1 MIRKS
6 CETGF
11 LKGFDKEEASIK
23 EKENCIS
30 VMQTK
35 DRKEL
40 YQCNVDKG
48 QKKRAFLQAISYNGS

>member
-23 EKENCIS
+23 
-30 VMQTK
+30 
-35 DRKEL
+35 RKREL

-48 QKKRAFLQAISYNGS
+48 QKRIVSV